1 MVADELSSEALH
13 GDALFEGFGGE
24 GGVEAEEFIALF
36 GDGGPVNLVRFSLL
50 SHVSQ
55 TLLVLVQCILSAL
68 LTVDAEN
75 GSKS

>member
-36 GDGGPVNLVRFSLL
+36 GDGGPVNLVRF
-50 SHVSQ
+50 
-55 TLLVLVQCILSAL
+55 C
-68 LTVDAEN
+68 LTFRKHCLYWYNAF
-75 GSKS
+75 SPHS